1 MNITI
6 TTTAKTDAEARRC
19 SPRSDSRSRTK
30 RTLHV
35 QTVSDQSQREAQE
48 ARREVRQE
56 ARRRCEAIIDDPKA
70 SDEDRYEAR
79 LKIQALPRN
88 SNKTRVR
95 NRCALTGRPRGVYSK
110 FGLGRNKLRE
120 FAMRGEIPGI
130 VKASW

>member
-1 MNITI
+1 MSKLSLLNRN
-6 TTTAKTDAEARRC
+6 E
-19 SPRSDSRSRTK
+19 K
-30 RTLHV
+30 RKMLV
-35 QTVSDQSQREAQE
+35 IKFSKKRLALQ
-48 ARREVRQE
+48 
-56 ARRRCEAIIDDPKA
+56 AIIDDPKA
-70 SDEDRYEAR
+70 SEETRYAAR

-110 FGLGRNKLRE
+110 FGLGRHKLRE

>member
-1 MNITI
+1 MSKLSLINRN
-6 TTTAKTDAEARRC
+6 E
-19 SPRSDSRSRTK
+19 K
-30 RTLHV
+30 RKMLV
-35 QTVSDQSQREAQE
+35 IKFSKKRLALQ
-48 ARREVRQE
+48 
-56 ARRRCEAIIDDPKA
+56 AIINDPKA
-70 SDEDRYEAR
+70 SEETRYAAR

-110 FGLGRNKLRE
+110 FGLGRHKLRE